1 MYGSNDTFSSIHT
14 QTGEKQGH
22 IRHVDKLFDE
32 LAELLEQMELEIK
45 DLPARDKQKYRTR
58 LVSYKAENKKL
69 LADMKRAKLGL
80 NAREDLLGEEVDNS
94 EDQRTRLLD
103 NTEKLERG
111 TRRLDDGYR
120 VILETE
126 EMGAQIL
133 SDLSD
138 QRETIQRSRNR
149 EVNSCVEELSVECNQ
164 MLVNPY
170 SSRVKAMQMV
180 TPMLDEANIE
190 VKVNG
195 KEYAG
200 HGKEIMKKVNKKD
213 YYGVVIVSGDG
224 LIYEV
229 VNGLMDR
236 PDWKDA
242 IKFPIGCLP
251 GGSGNALSCAI
262 NYSAGS
268 SQ

>member
-1 MYGSNDTFSSIHT
+1 MSTLIESYEQQYSNLSADITVCIGKIANSLG
-14 QTGEKQGH
+14 GEKQGH

-149 EVNSCVEELSVECNQ
+149 LQETDSALGK
-164 MLVNPY
+164 
-170 SSRVKAMQMV
+170 SSRALSGMMKRIIQNRV
-180 TPMLDEANIE
+180 ML
-190 VKVNG
+190 
-195 KEYAG
+195 
-200 HGKEIMKKVNKKD
+200 
-213 YYGVVIVSGDG
+213 GVVILVILFVIIMAIY
-224 LIYEV
+224 LIA
-229 VNGLMDR
+229 R
-236 PDWKDA
+236 K
-242 IKFPIGCLP
+242 KT
-251 GGSGNALSCAI
+251 
-262 NYSAGS
+262 
-268 SQ
+268 